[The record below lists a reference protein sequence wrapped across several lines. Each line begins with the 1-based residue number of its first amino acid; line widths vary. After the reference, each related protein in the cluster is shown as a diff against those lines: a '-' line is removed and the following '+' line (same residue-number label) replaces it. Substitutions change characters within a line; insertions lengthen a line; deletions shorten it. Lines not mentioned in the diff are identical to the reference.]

1 MTLQSNFLNTI
12 DKEFLEKLIFSI
24 DIPIIVFDEEK
35 KILFANERFFHYTK
49 IKPEI
54 SQKNQIE
61 ITSERIKDQ
70 FYFFTT
76 NIKFFDENNKEL
88 QIPLNISPFE
98 YKDNIYYLGTIHES
112 YYDSLTGFPT
122 ISIFELNLEKIIA
135 SSKRRNKT
143 FAILFVDLDKFK
155 FINDTYGHIIGDQI
169 IQKVSKILESSLRID
184 DFITRK
190 GGDEFI
196 ILLNDLASKEDIH
209 YVIEK
214 IFSFFKDPIQIDNQ
228 TVPLTLSIGISIFP
242 DDGDSGKELIKK
254 ADYAMY
260 KAKEINKNSFA
271 FYSFELEK
279 ELNLKHR
286 IETQLIQDYK
296 NDFKNFEILFQP
308 ILAQIEE
315 NRFSVESLEVF
326 FRWKYENQYYDT
338 NTVLEIAK
346 KKSFIFEIDK
356 FVILKIIEFLKGH
369 EFFSYPIHLNISS
382 RMFFDINF
390 ISFLKETLNEY
401 NISSKMFVLEIME
414 NTLNKDIDYSL
425 EIIKEL
431 KQNSFSICI
440 DDFGNG
446 NTNLFLLYKIKP
458 DFLKIQFN
466 NKTLKDIKL
475 LYDIIDTLYFSL
487 KSKIIINKIEDEN
500 LLKEILRSKKIL
512 YFQGFFFSQPLNTK
526 QLIQYLEKGLLY
538 EF

>member
-1 MTLQSNFLNTI
+1 MILENNFFITS
-12 DKEFLEKLIFSI
+12 DKELLEKLIFSI
-24 DIPIIVFDEEK
+24 DIPIIVFNEEK
-35 KILFANERFFHYTK
+35 RILFANERLFHYTK

-54 SQKNQIE
+54 LLKNQIE
-61 ITSERIKDQ
+61 ITSERIKDH

-76 NIKFFDENNKEL
+76 NIKLLDENNKEI

-98 YKDNIYYLGTIHES
+98 YKDKIYYLGTIHES

-135 SSKRRNKT
+135 SSRRRNKT

-169 IQKVSKILESSLRID
+169 IQKISKILESSLRID

-214 IFSFFKDPIQIDNQ
+214 IFSFFKEPIQIDNQ
-228 TVPLTLSIGISIFP
+228 KIPLTLSIGISIFP
-242 DDGDSGKELIKK
+242 DDADNGKDLIKK

-271 FYSFELEK
+271 FYSSELEK
-279 ELNLKHR
+279 ELKHKHR

-296 NDFKNFEILFQP
+296 DNFKNFEIVFQP
-308 ILAQIEE
+308 ILSQIEE

-326 FRWKYENQYYDT
+326 FRWQYENQYYDT

-356 FVILKIIEFLKGH
+356 FVIIKIIEFIKKH
-369 EFFSYPIHLNISS
+369 KFFSYPIHLNISS

-401 NISSKMFVLEIME
+401 NISSKMIVLEIME
-414 NTLNKDIDYSL
+414 NTLNKDINYSL

-440 DDFGNG
+440 DDFGSG

-458 DFLKIQFN
+458 DFLKIHFN
-466 NKTLKDIKL
+466 NKALKDIKL

-487 KSKIIINKIEDEN
+487 KSKIIINKIEDLN

-512 YFQGFFFSQPLNTK
+512 YFQGFFFSQPLSEK
-526 QLIQYLEKGLLY
+526 QLIQYLEKGLFY